1 MTCDVRSRTMSC
13 LDMELRA
20 GRQTYRRLNNRRAST
35 AYADTIPD
43 PSEISFAMRSGCS
56 SQWSRTRSSEPS
68 CVGGQLLRE
77 GESSITGVE
86 EDRTGGW
93 RDGRR

>member
-1 MTCDVRSRTMSC
+1 
-13 LDMELRA
+13 
-20 GRQTYRRLNNRRAST
+20 
-35 AYADTIPD
+35 
-43 PSEISFAMRSGCS
+43 
-56 SQWSRTRSSEPS
+56 
-68 CVGGQLLRE
+68 VGGQLLRE

>member
-1 MTCDVRSRTMSC
+1 MSC

-43 PSEISFAMRSGCS
+43 PSEIS
-56 SQWSRTRSSEPS
+56 
-68 CVGGQLLRE
+68 V
-77 GESSITGVE
+77 SSI
-86 EDRTGGW
+86 RW
-93 RDGRR
+93 CKSQRA